1 LGRVLWP
8 FRCFK
13 GLAYGA
19 LSCFRGGP
27 TFQDG
32 HRSDRRNRLVQASGL
47 AAHRRCGHGYRGH
60 DRSLLGLPLTSVL
73 LASLYLETD
82 AIALMALVVVAVVV
96 AYDTTAR
103 LHPFL
108 PAAPAR
114 QPANTAPAAT

>member
-1 LGRVLWP
+1 MFIGAT
-8 FRCFK
+8 
-13 GLAYGA
+13 GGIA
-19 LSCFRGGP
+19 LSKLP
-27 TFQDG
+27 
-32 HRSDRRNRLVQASGL
+32 GL
-47 AAHRRCGHGYRGH
+47 PLIADTAMGIEAMTV
-60 DRSLLGLPLTSVL
+60 SMLGLPLTSVL

-114 QPANTAPAAT
+114 QPADTAPAAT